1 MLVYKWQ
8 AWPEGRYDEPFPD
21 KYHSPGACLENAW
34 WFAVDHGK
42 LELVR
47 GYAQHPIARA
57 QGRAPVWLGRW
68 WCADEQGRV
77 VDPSWKNEGSIYVG
91 LEVIEP
97 LDVRDAVL
105 GLGNHAG
112 TLRPQVESLVPPPH
126 IKTRLEQIRLGQ
138 ESASAGET
146 ESPA

>member
-47 GYAQHPIARA
+47 GSAAIALDGRRRRTRSTMRVSGGFVAGKPHGCVSRFRDVWARIGPRTAVQHRGLAFRREYGG
-57 QGRAPVWLGRW
+57 QRW
-68 WCADEQGRV
+68 PWSEE
-77 VDPSWKNEGSIYVG
+77 DP
-91 LEVIEP
+91 
-97 LDVRDAVL
+97 R
-105 GLGNHAG
+105 
-112 TLRPQVESLVPPPH
+112 
-126 IKTRLEQIRLGQ
+126 
-138 ESASAGET
+138 
-146 ESPA
+146 